1 MKYFEFGQEHPELM
15 VMLHGGGV
23 CYRGALPVAEEM
35 AKIYHV
41 VLVAYDGFNPDEP
54 ETEFKSVRMR
64 RGGWAIISWN
74 TTAERSTFSTVFLT
88 VHSFSWMCWQMT
100 V

>member
-54 ETEFKSVRMR
+54 ETEFKSVPDEARRLGGNRQISRRMDTH
-64 RGGWAIISWN
+64 GIIVV
-74 TTAERSTFSTVFLT
+74 ERFATF
-88 VHSFSWMCWQMT
+88 HYY
-100 V
+100 